1 MSLLNLSTFNNF
13 ENTTRHSKPIMN
25 SMKYRLTNLLST
37 LGLLLIFSILSTDVK
52 AQFVP
57 TGPDSLFVGASCLAA
72 LDVGSGPTF
81 TTDSVGFTFEFDE
94 TATGYDIGDSIPAGV
109 VVDVTYVVTYPF
121 GTMDIFSY
129 PVISVDI
136 IPPTFDNI
144 PNDTILTCLEMIP
157 IPPVVTASDDCD
169 MSVEVVLSQTTTQT
183 ADGSCNDTQY
193 NITRTWTATDDS
205 GNMTTDSQSI
215 SITNDAKPSYMT
227 PRDTMISCEFREPMF
242 AGNVAITDVISC
254 GTPTITYVDVET
266 PLDADCPQN
275 ILIERTWTVSDGC
288 SDSTS
293 VQMITAIDT
302 IPPTFMPTS
311 GDTTISCDFGL
322 NIDILGKPLMLED
335 NCADLE
341 DISVTKT
348 DFQMGNICASSYFF
362 ERRWYI
368 SDACGNTDSIVMM
381 INVVDT
387 LAPIVMTAAQDAN
400 ITCTTNPEINVA
412 FADWINTNGSAV
424 ATDNCSS
431 NLLWNAFNS
440 GTSDLAN
447 LPAAVCPS
455 IENGVYRKQTVDFVV
470 SDECGN
476 RDTTTAVFTVTDT
489 DMPMLSGC
497 PTDTTLFTEGTL
509 CNADFTLLP
518 PVISEGCGSSI
529 DGESHQTGVFILGQA
544 GPPIDTPVESI
555 TVSFG
560 VSPPPVIAS
569 DSAIFVILLDNIDG
583 EDPTEYFNILDE
595 NDVIVGQTSL
605 TTGQCGVSITN
616 LKFAPSQVNAW
627 ANDGIITFTLSP
639 NIPAGLPGRFSINP
653 ICQGSSFAFFNLDY
667 PTTVP
672 NGLLFEYT
680 INGGARINTGNISS
694 VNENFDLGVNEVKY
708 YVSDCAG
715 NQDSC
720 SFNIIVE
727 DNIPPSFDCSTD
739 VTFSPDM
746 GECSIDFSLPF
757 PQNIVDNCTVG
768 NTQTLTAP
776 DNMTDALLTFV
787 DDPNLNDYLAED
799 KTFTFTGT
807 GGNVIS
813 DVEITVAIQADASG
827 TGAFYTIFD
836 ENNNQLGTVAG
847 IDCDTINEITFT
859 ASAQDYNTWA
869 NDGIVN
875 FTAVSNVDIPI
886 PPGGTGD
893 GINPCDAAAV
903 QMNGDNDGISFMTIS
918 ITFTDV
924 SPAYYAE
931 GATTIATTQ
940 FQAPNYMPVETLNA
954 GETEFFYFI
963 VDASGNA
970 DTCSYIVNVLDNEMP
985 TALCAPSFVTL
996 NPSGAVTDTI
1006 FPVEIDFGSFDNCG
1020 IDTMF
1025 VTPNIL
1031 TCNSDTLTVTL
1042 TVVDEAGNQGTC
1054 QTLVGVTTEN
1064 PQPTY
1069 TVDCT
1074 NNVLNLFANP
1084 PVAIGGISFTYEWSG
1099 PNNFVSFIENPTIQD
1114 ADGTDAGFYSVEITG
1129 VTNCT
1134 AEEVVEVLQSEL
1146 PPATPD
1152 FFIVQDEVC
1161 STDNIVMTAS
1171 NPAGNGQVSYVW
1183 YMEDQ
1188 GGDVILETTTSPF
1201 YSIPAPATSGSYC
1214 YYVITTRN
1222 NCFSQR
1228 SLTICVQV
1236 TQAPTAMLAND
1247 NITVCEGEDVIL
1259 EAVLPLPG
1267 PGVNFEFIGPGGS
1280 QDNTNFQFEINDP
1293 TVNDSGTYLL
1303 TAYKNG
1309 CQSNTVMASI
1319 FVNEVPD
1326 QPEITSNGPICFG
1339 ETLKLLTNVQ
1349 QAATYIWTSPNF
1361 TEFSTNEN
1369 TLELPNATNTYN
1381 GNWRVRVVTEQNCTS
1396 VNSAFTSVVVNTL
1409 PVVAASIDNAPTCD
1423 NEDILLSA
1431 NQIVDAIYE
1440 WSGPAS
1446 FAAGT
1451 RVTSA
1456 PSVAG
1461 TYSVSVTDQNGCSAT
1476 DDIVATLQDAPSIIG
1491 VAASDNDCPT
1501 GPEDVVLKALLS
1513 DNTQDYDFAWSG
1525 NGFNSTDSCAIISN
1539 ATMANNGS
1547 YQVIVT
1553 GPNGCAD
1560 TSAVQV
1566 TMGEIINTPEAPV
1579 STVGNMLC
1587 AGDALTLTTAA
1598 DFPSTDVTWYWIT
1611 PTGTIPTSTSTLIIN
1626 PTSAAN
1632 TGEYS
1637 VYAEVGNCFSDTS
1650 GVLLLTV
1657 SPAPVTTA
1665 TCLNCPVCEGDDI
1678 MLSADCSI
1686 PGATYEW
1693 TSDTGFNSTLC
1704 APTIPNAAVD
1714 LHEGTYSVRV
1724 KVNECWSQ
1732 SATVFVTVNERPN
1745 NPQAFE
1751 NGPYCVSSSPINL
1764 NVTTSTATPG
1774 ATYNWYLIENGG
1786 STEIGSTVSTS
1797 FNVPDSQDY
1806 IDGMYN
1812 FYVVAEMDGCLS
1824 LQSTEITVSV
1834 STIPNNQAYAGE
1846 DLLVCEEDEINLS
1859 GDTPSTGAG
1868 LWTAISS
1875 NTAGATITNPDE
1887 ATTSV
1892 SGLIPGNVYNYSW
1905 ALSNGACVDYSIDTT
1920 TITVSLVEL
1929 ADAGELIEACSVTEI
1944 NLNGVQPNFGLGTW
1958 TQPNVQE
1965 LLGVTIQEPNN
1976 PQTLVTDLVPG
1987 NTYIFT
1993 WIIPD
1998 NGCGDD
2004 SDDVLVQVAND
2015 ISNAGQD
2022 VDACGFGCA
2031 TLAATSPQIGSGEW
2045 FSSDPAITFAAPNS
2059 PTSEVCGL
2067 SDGDNTLIW
2076 ILNNGSC
2083 GEAGIDTIIVSYLTA
2098 PTAEGD
2104 IYTIPFAGVE
2114 ELTVLENDDFT
2125 GIISTDI
2132 LQTPEHGTLEEV
2144 SDGIYSYTADINF
2157 VGTDV
2162 FTYELCLQNCECT
2175 EAIVNLSV
2183 GGEAT
2188 CDIPTIITPNS
2199 DGINDAFVVP
2209 CLAELDKFPSNNVS
2223 IFNQWGDEVFRA
2235 SPYQNDWSGT
2245 YNGQDLPVGTYFFV
2259 IDFGNNDKPK
2269 NGFLLIN
2276 R

>member
-1 MSLLNLSTFNNF
+1 
-13 ENTTRHSKPIMN
+13 MN

-37 LGLLLIFSILSTDVK
+37 LGLLLIFCILSTDAK

-57 TGPDSLFVGASCLAA
+57 SGPDSLFVGATCKAA
-72 LDVGSGPTF
+72 LDVGAGPTF
-81 TTDSVGFTFEFDE
+81 TSDSTGFTFEFDE
-94 TATGYDIGDSIPAGV
+94 IATGYQIGDSIPAGT

-121 GTMDIFSY
+121 GTTETFSY
-129 PVISVDI
+129 PVASVDI
-136 IPPTFDNI
+136 IAPTFDNI
-144 PNDTILTCLEMIP
+144 PNDTILNCLNMIP
-157 IPPVVTASDDCD
+157 LPPIVTASDDCD
-169 MSVEVVLSQTTTQT
+169 ASVQVDLVQDSGQTMN
-183 ADGSCNDTQY
+183 GSCSDTQY
-193 NITRTWTATDDS
+193 GITRTWTATDDS
-205 GNMTTDSQSI
+205 GNMTTESQSI
-215 SITNDAKPSYMT
+215 FVLNGAKPSYMT
-227 PRDTMISCEFREPMF
+227 PRDTTVSCEFTDPSF
-242 AGNVAITDVISC
+242 TGNLIASDVIAC
-254 GTPTITYVDVET
+254 GIPTIAFVDTET
-266 PLDADCPQN
+266 ALDVDCPQN

-288 SDSTS
+288 SDSIS
-293 VQMITAIDT
+293 VQMITVIDT
-302 IPPTFMPTS
+302 MPPTFTPTA
-311 GDTTISCDFGL
+311 GDTVVSCDLGL
-322 NIDILGKPLMLED
+322 NIDILGKPTGLAD
-335 NCADLE
+335 NCVGLG

-348 DFQMGNICASSYFF
+348 DIQLGNICANSYFF

-368 SDACGNTDSIVMM
+368 SDICGNTDSIVMQ
-381 INVVDT
+381 ISVVDT
-387 LAPIVMTAAQDAN
+387 LAPTVTSAAQDQSFS
-400 ITCTTNPEINVA
+400 CTTNPEINDA
-412 FADWINTNGSAV
+412 FVNWINLNGGAV

-431 NLLWNAFNS
+431 NLIWNAFNS

-455 IENGVYRKQTVDFVV
+455 PNNGIYRQQTVDFVV
-470 SDECGN
+470 TDECGN
-476 RDTTTAVFTVTDT
+476 RDTTTAAFMVTDM
-489 DMPMLSGC
+489 DVPMLSGC
-497 PTDTTLFTEGTL
+497 PTDTILFTDAGM
-509 CNADFTLLP
+509 CSSDFTLLP
-518 PVISEGCGSSI
+518 PVISEGCGSSS
-529 DGESHQTGVFILGQA
+529 DAESHQTTRLIFGQP
-544 GPPIDTPVESI
+544 GPPIDTPVQSI
-555 TVSFG
+555 TVNFG
-560 VSPPPVIAS
+560 VSPPPVSAS
-569 DSAIFVILLDNIDG
+569 DSATFVVLIDNIDA

-595 NDVIVGQTSL
+595 NGVIVGQTL
-605 TTGQCGVSITN
+605 PTVAQCDLSITT

-627 ANDGIITFTLSP
+627 ASDGTITFTLDP

-653 ICQGSSFAFFNLDY
+653 ICQGVSFTTINLDY

-672 NGLLFEYT
+672 NGLLYEYA
-680 INGGARINTGNISS
+680 INGGARVNPGNISS
-694 VNENFDLGVNEVKY
+694 VNETFALGTNEVKY

-720 SFNIIVE
+720 SFNIMVE
-727 DNIPPSFDCSTD
+727 DNIPPSFNCPTD
-739 VTFSPDM
+739 VTLSPAL
-746 GECSIDFSLPF
+746 GECSMDFSLPF
-757 PQNIVDNCTVG
+757 PQNIDDNCTIG
-768 NTQTLTAP
+768 NTTTITAP
-776 DNMTDALLTFV
+776 ANMADALLTFV

-799 KTFTFTGT
+799 KSFAIVGT
-807 GGNVIS
+807 GANVIGNV
-813 DVEITVAIQADASG
+813 EIKVSIQADASG
-827 TGAFYTIFD
+827 TGAFFTLFD
-836 ENNNQLGTVAG
+836 EDSNSLGTFGG
-847 IDCDTINEITFT
+847 INCDTINEVTFT
-859 ASAQDYNTWA
+859 VTAQDYNTWA
-869 NDGIVN
+869 SDGTVN
-875 FTAVSNVDIPI
+875 FTAVSNVNIPI

-893 GINPCDAAAV
+893 GVNPCDAAAV
-903 QMNGDNDGISFMTIS
+903 QMNGDNDGTSFITVS
-918 ITFTDV
+918 ITYTEV
-924 SPAYYAE
+924 SPSYYAE
-931 GATTIATTQ
+931 GATTITTTQ
-940 FQAPNYMPVETLNA
+940 FQAPDYMPVETLNA
-954 GETEFFYFI
+954 GETEFFYI
-963 VDASGNA
+963 IADAAGNA
-970 DTCSYIVNVLDNEMP
+970 DTCSYIVNIADTEMP

-1020 IDTMF
+1020 IDSMF

-1042 TVVDEAGNQGTC
+1042 TVVDEAGNQATC
-1054 QTLVGVTTEN
+1054 QALVGVTTES
-1064 PQPTY
+1064 PEPTY
-1069 TVDCT
+1069 TVDCN

-1084 PVAIGGISFTYEWSG
+1084 PSTIGGVSFTYEWSG

-1129 VTNCT
+1129 VTNCM
-1134 AEEVVEVLQSEL
+1134 AEGVVEVLQSDL
-1146 PPATPD
+1146 PPATPE
-1152 FFIVQDEVC
+1152 FFIVENEVC

-1171 NPAGNGQVSYVW
+1171 SPAGNGQVEYVW
-1183 YMEDQ
+1183 YQENAS
-1188 GGDVILETTTSPF
+1188 GDIALNTTSSPF
-1201 YSIPAPATSGSYC
+1201 YSIPAPTVSGSYC
-1214 YYVITTRN
+1214 FYVVTTRN
-1222 NCFSQR
+1222 NCFSLP
-1228 SLTICVQV
+1228 SLTLCVQV
-1236 TQAPTAMLAND
+1236 TESPTAMLAND
-1247 NITVCEGEDVIL
+1247 NITVCEGEDVVL

-1267 PGVNFEFIGPGGS
+1267 PGVTFEFIGPGGS
-1280 QDNTNFQFEINDP
+1280 QNNTNFQFDINDP

-1303 TAYKNG
+1303 TAYRNG
-1309 CQSNTVMASI
+1309 CQSNTVMASV

-1326 QPEITSNGPICFG
+1326 QPEITSNSPICFG
-1339 ETLKLLTNVQ
+1339 DTLKLLTNVQ

-1369 TLELPNATNTYN
+1369 TLELPNTTNAYN
-1381 GNWRVRVVTEQNCTS
+1381 GTWRVRVVTQQNCTS
-1396 VNSAFTSVVVNTL
+1396 VNSEFTNVVVSSL
-1409 PVVAASIDNAPTCD
+1409 PVVAASIDNLPSCE

-1431 NQIVDAIYE
+1431 NQIANAVYE
-1440 WSGPAS
+1440 WSGPANFS
-1446 FAAGT
+1446 AGT

-1456 PSVAG
+1456 PAVAG
-1461 TYSVSVTDQNGCSAT
+1461 FYNVTVTDQNGCSAT
-1476 DDIVATLQDAPSIIG
+1476 DDVVAILQDAPTIIG

-1501 GPEDVVLKALLS
+1501 GPEDVTLKALLS
-1513 DNTQDYDFAWSG
+1513 DNTQDYDFEWSG
-1525 NGFNSTDSCAIISN
+1525 NGFSSTDSCAIIPN
-1539 ATMANNGS
+1539 ATIDNNGS

-1553 GPNGCAD
+1553 GANGCAD

-1566 TMGEIINTPEAPV
+1566 TMGEIINTPEAPI
-1579 STVGNMLC
+1579 SLAGNMLC
-1587 AGDALTLTTAA
+1587 AGDALTLTTSA

-1657 SPAPVTTA
+1657 NPTPVTTV

-1693 TSDTGFNSTLC
+1693 TSDTGFNSSLC
-1704 APTIPNAAVD
+1704 APTIPNAAEN

-1724 KVNECWSQ
+1724 EVNGCWSQ
-1732 SATVFVTVNERPN
+1732 AATVFVSVNERPN

-1751 NGPYCVSSSPINL
+1751 NGPYCVSTDPINL

-1774 ATYNWYLIENGG
+1774 STYHWYLIENGG
-1786 STEIGSTVSTS
+1786 STEIGTTVSTS
-1797 FNVPDSQDY
+1797 FDVPNSQDY
-1806 IDGMYN
+1806 IDGDYN
-1812 FYVVAEMDGCLS
+1812 FYVIAETNGCFS
-1824 LQSTEITVSV
+1824 LQSPEITVSV
-1834 STIPNNQAYAGE
+1834 STIPSNEAYAGE

-1859 GDTPSTGAG
+1859 GDAPSTGTG
-1868 LWTAISS
+1868 LWTALVS

-1944 NLNGVQPNFGLGTW
+1944 NLDAVQPSFGIGTW

-1965 LLGVTIQEPNN
+1965 LLGVTIEEPNN
-1976 PQTLVTDLVPG
+1976 PQSLVTNVVPG

-1993 WIIPD
+1993 WTIPD

-2004 SDDVLVQVAND
+2004 SDDVLVQIAND

-2022 VDACGFGCA
+2022 FETCGFGCA
-2031 TLAATSPQIGSGEW
+2031 TLDATSPQIGSGEW
-2045 FSSDPAITFAAPNS
+2045 FSPDPAITFTSPNDPS
-2059 PTSEVCGL
+2059 SEACGL
-2067 SDGDNTLIW
+2067 SNGDNTLIW

-2083 GEAGIDTIIVSYLTA
+2083 GEAGIDTVIVSYLTA
-2098 PTAEGD
+2098 PTAEDD

-2125 GIISTDI
+2125 GIVSTNI
-2132 LQTPEHGTLEEV
+2132 LQTPEHGSLEEV

-2157 VGTDV
+2157 VGTDF

-2188 CDIPTIITPNS
+2188 CEIPTIITPNN
-2199 DGINDAFVVP
+2199 DGINDAFVIP
-2209 CLAELDKFPSNNVS
+2209 CLAEEDKFPNNNVS

-2235 SPYQNDWSGT
+2235 ASYQNDWTGT

-2259 IDFGNNDKPK
+2259 VDFGNNDKPK